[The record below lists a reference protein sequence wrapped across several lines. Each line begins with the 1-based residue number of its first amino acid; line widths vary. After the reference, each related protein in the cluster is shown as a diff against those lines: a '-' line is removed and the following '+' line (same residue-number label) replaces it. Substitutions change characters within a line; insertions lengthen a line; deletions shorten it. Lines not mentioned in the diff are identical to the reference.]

1 MKNKQLRQHTSAK
14 SAFKAIGPI
23 LRTVLQIEF
32 STRCNAMYGPVEFF
46 GRLFE
51 MCKNR
56 EYAETAHSSA
66 TGAEKKT
73 PTSQWILGKMKTV
86 RRDYMLK
93 RCQKVT
99 DRTVR
104 QMRRRGMFRKPVDVA
119 IDKHLVC
126 RYDRFDRIVNTIK
139 SKYKRGTCNFNCLAT
154 VNCIVED
161 SRAFLGAKLFLRGQ
175 SNSQTISELIE
186 GCRRKGIAI
195 RSLKMDREFFAVDIM
210 NMLDETGIAFTIPAI
225 KTQGIKKAI
234 NEFKQGVRD
243 VVSRHSITSA
253 DGNTADFTL
262 IILDRGDGKFFT
274 FATNAS
280 IGEVLAYNSGAMKR
294 AEGFAEEYRSRWG
307 VETAYKDYESARPRT
322 TSRNESVRILLLFMP
337 IFMYNAWCL
346 AKHLAQ
352 ASCHAARVTLFKGLL
367 NWGLLKL
374 FCRFILDPCQTAFP
388 T

>member
-1 MKNKQLRQHTSAK
+1 MKNKQSLQIQSAELG
-14 SAFKAIGPI
+14 FKIIGPM
-23 LRTVLQIEF
+23 LVSLLQIKF
-32 STRCNAMYGPVEFF
+32 SERCNALYGKADFF
-46 GRLFE
+46 GRLFN
-51 MCKNR
+51 MCR
-56 EYAETAHSSA
+56 HAEYAETARSSDPDGGA
-66 TGAEKKT
+66 GVPTGR
-73 PTSQWILGKMKTV
+73 WV
-86 RRDYMLK
+86 RDKIRPIRHDHMLK
-93 RCQKVT
+93 RCLKVV

-104 QMRRRGMFRKPVDVA
+104 RMRRHGMFRKPVDVA

-210 NMLDETGIAFTIPAI
+210 NMLDEAGIAFTIPAI
-225 KTQGIKKAI
+225 KTLGVKNAI

-280 IGEVLAYNSGAMKR
+280 IGEVLAYNSGAMKG

-352 ASCHAARVTLFKGLL
+352 ASCHAARVTLK
-367 NWGLLKL
+367 GLLKL

>member
-23 LRTVLQIEF
+23 LCTVLQIEF

-139 SKYKRGTCNFNCLAT
+139 SKYKRGMCNFNCLAT
-154 VNCIVED
+154 VNCIVEG

-210 NMLDETGIAFTIPAI
+210 NMLDAAGITFTVPAI
-225 KTQGIKKAI
+225 KTLGVKNAI

-253 DGNTADFTL
+253 DGSTAVFTL
-262 IILDRGDGKFFT
+262 IILDKGDGKFHA
-274 FATNAS
+274 FATNAP
-280 IGEVLAYNSGAMKR
+280 IGEVLAYNSGAMKG
-294 AEGFAEEYRSRWG
+294 AEGFAEEYRSRWAWRRH
-307 VETAYKDYESARPRT
+307 TRT
-322 TSRNESVRILLLFMP
+322 TNLQGRGPRAGTSPCGSCCCSCPYSCTTRGAWQSILRRHGATP
-337 IFMYNAWCL
+337 PA
-346 AKHLAQ
+346 
-352 ASCHAARVTLFKGLL
+352 
-367 NWGLLKL
+367 
-374 FCRFILDPCQTAFP
+374 
-388 T
+388 

>member
-23 LRTVLQIEF
+23 LCTVLQIEF

-210 NMLDETGIAFTIPAI
+210 NMLDEAGIAFTIPAI

-280 IGEVLAYNSGAMKR
+280 IGEVLAYNSGAMKG

-352 ASCHAARVTLFKGLL
+352 ASCHAARVTLK
-367 NWGLLKL
+367 GLLKL

>member
-1 MKNKQLRQHTSAK
+1 MNNRQLRQHTSAE

-23 LRTVLQIEF
+23 LCTVLQIEF

-66 TGAEKKT
+66 TGDEKNT
-73 PTSQWILGKMKTV
+73 PTAQWILGRMKTV

-104 QMRRRGMFRKPVDVA
+104 QMRRHGMFRKPVDVA

-126 RYDRFDRIVNTIK
+126 RYDKFGKIVNTIK

-161 SRAFLGAKLFLRGQ
+161 SRAFLGARLFVRGH
-175 SNSQTISELIE
+175 SNTQTILELIE

-195 RSLKMDREFFAVDIM
+195 RSLKMDREFFTVDIM
-210 NMLDETGIAFTIPAI
+210 NMLEAAGITFTVPAI
-225 KTQGIKKAI
+225 KTRGVKRAI

-243 VVSRHSITSA
+243 AVSRHSITSA
-253 DGNTADFTL
+253 DGSTAEFTL
-262 IILDRGDGKFFT
+262 IILDKGDGKFHA

-280 IGEVLAYNSGAMKR
+280 VGEVLAYNSGAMKG

-322 TSRNESVRILLLFMP
+322 ASRNESVRILLLFIP

-352 ASCHAARVTLFKGLL
+352 APCHAARMTLK
-367 NWGLLKL
+367 GLLKL
-374 FCRFILDPCQTAFP
+374 FCRFILDPAQTAFP

>member
-1 MKNKQLRQHTSAK
+1 
-14 SAFKAIGPI
+14 
-23 LRTVLQIEF
+23 
-32 STRCNAMYGPVEFF
+32 MYGPAEFF

-66 TGAEKKT
+66 TGGEKKT

-104 QMRRRGMFRKPVDVA
+104 WMRRRGMFRKPVDVA

-126 RYDRFDRIVNTIK
+126 RYDKFDRIVNTIK

-161 SRAFLGAKLFLRGQ
+161 SRAFLGAKLFVRGQ
-175 SNSQTISELIE
+175 SNSQTILELIE
-186 GCRRKGIAI
+186 GCRRKGITI
-195 RSLKMDREFFAVDIM
+195 LSLKMDRKFFAVDIM
-210 NMLDETGIAFTIPAI
+210 NMLDWAGITLTVPAI
-225 KTQGIKKAI
+225 KTLGVKRAI

-243 VVSRHSITSA
+243 AVSRHFITSA
-253 DGNTADFTL
+253 DGSTAAFTL
-262 IILDRGDGKFFT
+262 IILDRGDGKFHA
-274 FATNAS
+274 FATNAP
-280 IGEVLAYNSGAMKR
+280 IGDVLAYNSGAMKG

-307 VETAYKDYESARPRT
+307 METTYKDYESARPRT

-337 IFMYNAWCL
+337 IFMYNVWCL
-346 AKHLAQ
+346 AKHLAK
-352 ASCHAARVTLFKGLL
+352 ASCHAACMTLK
-367 NWGLLKL
+367 GLLKL
-374 FCRFILDPCQTAFP
+374 FCKFILDPAQTAFP